1 MEISFNNPVYLW
13 FLFSIPLL
21 ILAHFYSLR
30 YSKKKALT
38 FANFPAIEKITGDRL
53 FTKNITLLTIRAL
66 ILFLVI
72 MSVSGAVFWYQG
84 ISSKQD
90 FVIAIDASSSMLA
103 TDYDPNRISAA
114 KEAAL
119 LFVDRVPKKTKI
131 GVISFAGTSFI
142 EQYLT
147 EDSKKVKE
155 AINSISIKRMG
166 GTDLGEAVVTSVN
179 LLLPQEQAKAVILLT
194 DGQSNVGQILGEA
207 IDYAVKN
214 HVITHTIGVG
224 TEEGGQFFEE
234 IVSKLDEKT
243 LIEIAEAT
251 SGEYYRALDRPAL
264 ARAFKDIALLTRKQ
278 LSINL
283 VLPFL
288 VIAILLLFTEWV
300 LINTRFKQLP

>member
-1 MEISFNNPVYLW
+1 MEIAFTNPHYLW
-13 FLFSIPLL
+13 FLFSIPLV

-53 FTKNITLLTIRAL
+53 VTKNITLLIVRTS

-72 MSVSGAVFWYQG
+72 LSVAGAIFWYQG
-84 ISSKQD
+84 ISTQQD

-103 TDYDPNRISAA
+103 NDYNPNRISAA

-119 LFVDRVPKKTKI
+119 LFMDKVPKKTKV

-147 EDSKKVKE
+147 EDSQKIKG
-155 AINSISIKRMG
+155 AIDAISIKKMG
-166 GTDLGEAVVTSVN
+166 GTDLGEAIVTSVN
-179 LLLPQEQAKAVILLT
+179 LLLPQEKSKAVILLT
-194 DGQSNVGQILGEA
+194 DGQSNVGQILDES
-207 IDYAVKN
+207 IEYATKN
-214 HVITHTIGVG
+214 HITIHTIGIG
-224 TEEGGQFFEE
+224 TEKGGQFFEE

-243 LIEIAEAT
+243 LIEISEAT
-251 SGEYYRALDRPAL
+251 EGKYYRALDNAAL
-264 ARAFKDIALLTRKQ
+264 TKAFKDVALLTKKQ
-278 LSINL
+278 LSIEL
-283 VLPFL
+283 AFPFL
-288 VIAILLLFTEWV
+288 IITILLLFTEWT